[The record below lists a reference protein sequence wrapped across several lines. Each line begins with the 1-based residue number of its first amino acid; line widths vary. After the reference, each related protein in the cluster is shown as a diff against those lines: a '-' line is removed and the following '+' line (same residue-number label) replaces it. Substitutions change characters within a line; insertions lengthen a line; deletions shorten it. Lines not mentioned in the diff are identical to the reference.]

1 MKRAEKNIAKYIL
14 VLMTVVFTVFT
25 CVSRDVI
32 AGTCGGQ
39 RECGCSWE
47 GITCTATGKC
57 WFNGVGGCEGH
68 AWGSWQA
75 NTTCSVCGTK

>member
-1 MKRAEKNIAKYIL
+1 MKIAEKNIAKYIL

-25 CVSRDVI
+25 CTSRDVI
-32 AGTCGGQ
+32 AGTCGGK
-39 RECGCSWE
+39 RECGCSDW

-57 WFNGVGGCEGH
+57 WFDGSGGCDGH
-68 AWGSWQA
+68 AWGGQQA

>member
-1 MKRAEKNIAKYIL
+1 MKIAEKNIAKYIL

-25 CVSRDVI
+25 CASRNVI

-39 RECGCSWE
+39 PECGCSRE

-57 WFNGVGGCEGH
+57 WFDGSGGCEGH

>member
-1 MKRAEKNIAKYIL
+1 MVMSERKTVKYIL
-14 VLMTVVFTVFT
+14 ALVFAVFVVLTGM
-25 CVSRDVI
+25 SQDVM

-39 RECGCSWE
+39 RECGCSDW

-57 WFNGVGGCEGH
+57 WFNGSGGCEEH
-68 AWGSWQA
+68 AWGGQQA